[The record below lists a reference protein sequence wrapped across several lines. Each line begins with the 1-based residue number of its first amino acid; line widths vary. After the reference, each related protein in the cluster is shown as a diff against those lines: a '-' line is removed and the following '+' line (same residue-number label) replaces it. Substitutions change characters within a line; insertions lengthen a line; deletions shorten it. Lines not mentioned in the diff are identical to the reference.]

1 MDKNKKLADKTKTG
15 NQSVDKP
22 CLTVE
27 QLKKI
32 KSDKL
37 DKVTNQETVRK

>member
-1 MDKNKKLADKTKTG
+1 MDKEKTLAKKTNSD

-32 KSDKL
+32 KSEKTDKI
-37 DKVTNQETVRK
+37 TNQETVRK

>member
-1 MDKNKKLADKTKTG
+1 MDKDKKLVDKTETD
-15 NQSVDKP
+15 NQSVDKQ
-22 CLTVE
+22 CFTVE

>member
-1 MDKNKKLADKTKTG
+1 MDKDKKLADKTKTDG
-15 NQSVDKP
+15 QSVDKP

-32 KSDKL
+32 KSEKEDKII
-37 DKVTNQETVRK
+37 NQETVKK